1 MEVTWYL
8 GCPRH
13 VLNLSGCIEFSH
25 IKVGID
31 VKILLSGIDIYNVDA
46 MPTFKATFSVPTL
59 PSKPLP
65 PHDSAEGETKKLGM
79 KTESKELFVMSCVRR
94 LATASLITT
103 LLVPVT
109 RQKVPPYCGGWLH
122 RLLFVLW
129 QIHSTC
135 VTGVDLSPRQ
145 SGEDEIGRGTRGTRP
160 LLLPTL
166 SACLSPSIKI
176 DIGRPSRC
184 LFLANLHCFWRR

>member
-1 MEVTWYL
+1 MFL
-8 GCPRH
+8 ICLA
-13 VLNLSGCIEFSH
+13 VLSFP
-25 IKVGID
+25 
-31 VKILLSGIDIYNVDA
+31 ILKLALTSK
-46 MPTFKATFSVPTL
+46 FCSL
-59 PSKPLP
+59 PSKPLS
-65 PHDSAEGETKKLGM
+65 PHDSAEKKIIVAKKLGM
-79 KTESKELFVMSCVRR
+79 KTESKGVFVLSCVWGW
-94 LATASLITT
+94 ATVSLITT

-122 RLLFVLW
+122 QLLFVLW
-129 QIHSTC
+129 QIHSTY

-145 SGEDEIGRGTRGTRP
+145 SGEDEIGRGTGGTRA
-160 LLLPTL
+160 LLPTL